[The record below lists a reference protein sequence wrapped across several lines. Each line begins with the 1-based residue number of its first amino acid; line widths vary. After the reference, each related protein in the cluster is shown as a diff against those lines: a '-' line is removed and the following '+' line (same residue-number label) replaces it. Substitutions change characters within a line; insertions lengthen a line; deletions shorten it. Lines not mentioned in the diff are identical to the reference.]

1 MTDMSPE
8 IASLIVW
15 AAGVSN
21 LIALGTTVWN
31 IVSSGA
37 RTNAKTLEDHARRLD
52 LVERQIELAK
62 ARLDGGPTPEHIRQ
76 IFIALT
82 KLEGDMGMLAERL
95 KPLAA
100 ITERLQEHALNQA
113 NGTL

>member
-37 RTNAKTLEDHARRLD
+37 RTNAKTLTEHEQRIEALE
-52 LVERQIELAK
+52 LQIELAK
-62 ARLDGGPTPEHIRQ
+62 ARLDGSPTPGDMKQ
-76 IFIALT
+76 IFVTL
-82 KLEGDMGMLAERL
+82 KELEGQIHLLGERLLPVKAIAERM
-95 KPLAA
+95 
-100 ITERLQEHALNQA
+100 QELMISE
-113 NGTL
+113 GKR